1 MKYVIVFTWIDLL
14 VCASF
19 AVPFVSDLTLLLLS
33 TVSTQLNFAPVEVA
47 GSASRFFVNLAGFF
61 GVLWNIAMLKSQDPK
76 LHKTDLLARIWL
88 ILLIVFHIN
97 ASGLSPLFAIFILTE
112 IIGGLYKV
120 IWLRNQAAINLP
132 H

>member
-33 TVSTQLNFAPVEVA
+33 TVSTQLNFTPVEVA
-47 GSASRFFVNLAGFF
+47 GSASQFFVNLAGFF
-61 GVLWNIAMLKSQDPK
+61 GVLWNIAMFKSQDPK

-88 ILLIVFHIN
+88 IMLIVFHIN